1 MKSVVFFVFIIFQ
14 HCVRLSHGLN
24 VTFNSSNVEVF
35 VEDKVTVV
43 VIFDGTGDELEQVKA
58 SNWTVFYE
66 PPSNLEAEFIKSSLI
81 CDSDNPRCVGEVD
94 IRGLFLGFGT
104 VSLARLDPG
113 TKTWIKLEPP
123 LDVTVIRLD
132 KLINK
137 IFIAFVAIIVS
148 LNNVNMGCALDLGTV
163 KGVLKRPIG
172 PAIGCFCQFVI
183 MPLVSYGV
191 GYLIFED
198 PVLRL
203 GLFTFGC
210 SPAGGASNMWTV
222 LLGGNLNLS
231 VTMTF
236 ISTVAAL
243 GTIPFWL
250 FTLGNTIIT
259 GTKIVVPFQNIIASL
274 ASLMIPIGIGILIQ
288 LRFPKIAARS
298 KRILAPLCIIL
309 LICIIVLAS
318 IANSYMFYMLTW
330 RMVIAAS
337 LSVWT
342 GFAAGIL
349 VAVVFR
355 FTRADIIAI
364 AVETGIQNS
373 GIAFVL
379 LSYSLKAPVSDIASV
394 VPVAGSIIT
403 PIPLFVIY
411 CYQKIWNRCHRNEDF
426 ELQAI
431 NAKRKDSDE
440 GETNLAIGP
449 INK

>member
-1 MKSVVFFVFIIFQ
+1 MKSVVLLVFITCQ
-14 HCVRLSHGLN
+14 LCVQVSYGLN
-24 VTFNSSNVEVF
+24 ITFNSSNVEVF
-35 VEDKVTVV
+35 VDDKVTVL
-43 VIFDGTGDELEQVKA
+43 VIFNGAGDELEQVKA

-66 PPSNLEAEFIKSSLI
+66 PRSNLEAEFKQSSIVCDNIDQRCIGEMDIK
-81 CDSDNPRCVGEVD
+81 
-94 IRGLFLGFGT
+94 GLFLGFGT
-104 VSLARLDPG
+104 VTLARLDPE
-113 TKTWIKLEPP
+113 TKTWIKLEPR
-123 LDVTVIRLD
+123 LVVTIIRLD

-137 IFIAFVAIIVS
+137 IFIAFVAIVVS
-148 LNNVNMGCALDLGTV
+148 LNNVNMGCALDLGIV
-163 KGVLKRPIG
+163 KDVLKRPIG

-198 PVLRL
+198 PVMRL
-203 GLFTFGC
+203 GLFTFGS

-231 VTMTF
+231 ITMTF
-236 ISTVAAL
+236 ISTIAAL

-250 FTLGNTIIT
+250 FTLGKTIIT

-288 LRFPKIAARS
+288 RRFPKVAARS
-298 KRILAPLCIIL
+298 KRILAPVCIIL
-309 LICIIVLAS
+309 LICIVVLAS
-318 IANSYMFYMLTW
+318 IANSYMFYLLTW
-330 RMVIAAS
+330 RMAIAAS

-349 VAVVFR
+349 VALVFR
-355 FTRADIIAI
+355 FSRADIIAI

-379 LSYSLKAPVSDIASV
+379 LSYSLKPPVSDIASV

-411 CYQKIWNRCHRNEDF
+411 CFQKIWNRCHRNEDF

-431 NAKRKDSDE
+431 TSKRRDSDQ
-440 GETNLAIGP
+440 GEINLASDFV
-449 INK
+449 NK